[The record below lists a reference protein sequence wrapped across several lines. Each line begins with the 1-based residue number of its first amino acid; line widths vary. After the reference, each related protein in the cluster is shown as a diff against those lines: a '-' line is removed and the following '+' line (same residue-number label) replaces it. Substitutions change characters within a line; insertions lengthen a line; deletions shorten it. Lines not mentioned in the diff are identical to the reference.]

1 MELQLTPQEH
11 ELVLRILEQRHDA
24 MLKEIWHT
32 DNREFK
38 LALQNEEKQLE
49 SVLHRLR
56 EAPVQKARF

>member
-1 MELQLTPQEH
+1 
-11 ELVLRILEQRHDA
+11 